1 MKTKET
7 RDLLQNNVQKVMV
20 GCQWPTDL
28 LWMCMLVNGH
38 VLLEDVPGTGKTT
51 LAKTVAK
58 SLDLSFNRIQFTPD
72 VVPSDVI
79 GVNIYHQNSGE
90 FEFKK
95 GSVFSHLILA
105 DEINRAT
112 PRTQSALLEAM
123 EEHQVTSDSKTYAL
137 PEPFFVMAT
146 QNPIESTGTFPLPEA
161 QIDRF
166 MVRMSLGYPTLEEEI
181 NMLLEHSAKNVLE
194 DVQAVCTKETILEC
208 KKECEQVKIHQDLV
222 EYIVR
227 LAKATRNHPQ
237 IAIGVSPRAAL
248 GMVKCAKAYAAMQ
261 GRDYVLPDDIKRL
274 VPYVFGHRIQTNHYS
289 FTQDNDVEKIL
300 KGIMAEVNVPTEDIQ

>member
-1 MKTKET
+1 MKTKNT

-20 GCQWPTDL
+20 GCQFPTDL
-28 LWMCMLVNGH
+28 LWMSILVNGH

-79 GVNIYHQNSGE
+79 GVNMYHQNKGE

-95 GSVFSHLILA
+95 GAVFSHLILA

-123 EEHQVTSDSKTYAL
+123 EERQVTSDSTTYAL
-137 PEPFFVMAT
+137 PAPFFVMAT

-161 QIDRF
+161 QMDRF
-166 MVRMSLGYPTLEEEI
+166 MVRMSLGYPTLEEEV
-181 NMLLEHSAKNVLE
+181 NMLLTHSSKQVLNE
-194 DVQAVCTKETILEC
+194 VQAICTKEEILEC
-208 KKECEQVKIHQDLV
+208 QKECEEVKIHQDLV

-227 LAKATRNHPQ
+227 LAKATRRHPQ
-237 IAIGVSPRAAL
+237 VAIGVSPRAAL

-261 GRDYVLPDDIKRL
+261 GRDYVLPDDIKVL
-274 VPYVFGHRIQTNHYS
+274 VPYVFGHRMQTNHYS
-289 FTQDNDVEKIL
+289 FTQDNDIDKIL
-300 KGIMAEVNVPTEDIQ
+300 KDVLAEVEVPVETVK

>member
-7 RDLLQNNVQKVMV
+7 RDLLQANVKKVMV

-28 LWMCMLVNGH
+28 LWMCILVNGH

-51 LAKTVAK
+51 LAKTLAK
-58 SLDLSFNRIQFTPD
+58 SLDLSFNRMQFTPD
-72 VVPSDVI
+72 IVPSDVI
-79 GVNIYHQNSGE
+79 GVNIYHQVQGT

-95 GSVFSHLILA
+95 GAIFSHLILA

-123 EEHQVTSDSKTYAL
+123 EERQVTSDSITYAL

-166 MVRMSLGYPTLEEEI
+166 MVRMSLGYPSLEEEMQ
-181 NMLLEHSAKNVLE
+181 MLLEHSTKNALDE
-194 DVQAVCTKETILEC
+194 LHAVCTKDVILEC
-208 KKECEQVKIHQDLV
+208 QKECEQVKIHKDLV

-237 IAIGVSPRAAL
+237 IAIGVSPRGAL
-248 GMVKCAKAYAAMQ
+248 GMVKCAKAYAAIQ
-261 GRDYVLPDDIKRL
+261 GRDYCLPDDIKCL

-289 FTQDNDVEKIL
+289 FSQDNDVNKIL
-300 KGIMAEVNVPTEDIQ
+300 KDILAEVAVPTEVIQ

>member
-1 MKTKET
+1 MKTKNT
-7 RDLLQNNVQKVMV
+7 RDLLQKNVQKVMV
-20 GCQWPTDL
+20 GCEFPTDL
-28 LWMCMLVNGH
+28 LWMAMLVNGH

-79 GVNIYHQNSGE
+79 GVNMYHQNTGE

-123 EEHQVTSDSKTYAL
+123 EERQVTSDSKTYVL

-166 MVRMSLGYPTLEEEI
+166 MVRMSLGYPTLEQEV
-181 NMLLEHSAKNVLE
+181 NMLMMHSSKKVLE
-194 DVQAVCTKETILEC
+194 EVEPICTKEDILAC
-208 KKECEQVKIHQDLV
+208 QKECEQVKIHEDLV

-227 LAKATRNHPQ
+227 LAKATRKHPQ
-237 IAIGVSPRAAL
+237 VAIGVSPRAAL

-261 GRDYVLPDDIKRL
+261 DRDYVLPDDIKKL
-274 VPYVFGHRIQTNHYS
+274 VPYVFAHRMQTNHYS
-289 FTQDNDVEKIL
+289 FTQDNDIEKIL
-300 KGIMAEVNVPTEDIQ
+300 KDVLTEVEVPVETVK